1 MNTIATSTCDRC
13 GHWNCDDCIPF
24 KDGKEVK
31 KSRNEKGEKSWV
43 DILFPIKEKKG
54 SGACGGREKG
64 KDRES

>member
-1 MNTIATSTCDRC
+1 
-13 GHWNCDDCIPF
+13 
-24 KDGKEVK
+24 VK

>member
-13 GHWNCDDCIPF
+13 GHWNCEDCIPF

-31 KSRNEKGEKSWV
+31 KNKEKGKGEKSWV

-54 SGACGGREKG
+54 SERREKG
-64 KDRES
+64 KG